1 MSDLYVMV
9 FLLTLKAGFEVR
21 YEKPFFYPIIIYDAV
36 VSFCHAVFCR
46 IEYSMRQQSG
56 FYRRSENQVLDK
68 CGEPISKEEIE
79 LDSYK
84 RRRKDNYRFLEQWIY
99 EFHHGYY
106 DVLTFKGG
114 KLIKIES
121 MIPK

>member
-1 MSDLYVMV
+1 
-9 FLLTLKAGFEVR
+9 LLSVKKNITTQQVAGERCTITGALLSSNVR
-21 YEKPFFYPIIIYDAV
+21 QKMIKYETVTIDHYGQFRKLLDDTEG
-36 VSFCHAVFCR
+36 VSNREA
-46 IEYSMRQQSG
+46 
-56 FYRRSENQVLDK
+56 
-68 CGEPISKEEIE
+68 
-79 LDSYK
+79 DSY
-84 RRRKDNYRFLEQWIY
+84 KDNYRFLEQWIY